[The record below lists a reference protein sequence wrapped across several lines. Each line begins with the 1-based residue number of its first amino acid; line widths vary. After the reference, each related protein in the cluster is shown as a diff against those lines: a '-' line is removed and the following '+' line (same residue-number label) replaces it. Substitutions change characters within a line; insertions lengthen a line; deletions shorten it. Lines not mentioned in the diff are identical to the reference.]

1 MKKAVIEVDDSQLL
15 NALEQLPP
23 DDLKKIIDALFL
35 KKLFKKPEFDDVA
48 AKAKQVV
55 EKEGLK
61 PDVVEEAIEWAR
73 KQR

>member
-1 MKKAVIEVDDSQLL
+1 MKKAVIEIDDSQLL

-23 DDLKKIIDALFL
+23 DDLKKIIDTLFL
-35 KKLFKKPEFDDVA
+35 KKLFKKPEFDEVA
-48 AKAKQVV
+48 AKVKQIV
-55 EKEGLK
+55 EKEGLN

>member
-15 NALEQLPP
+15 KALEQLPP

>member
-1 MKKAVIEVDDSQLL
+1 MKKAVIEVDDTQLL

-35 KKLFKKPEFDDVA
+35 KKLFKKPEFAEVSA
-48 AKAKQVV
+48 RVKRIVK
-55 EKEGLK
+55 KEGLK

-73 KQR
+73 KQG

>member
-23 DDLKKIIDALFL
+23 DDLKKIIDTLFL
-35 KKLFKKPEFDDVA
+35 KKLFKKPEFDEVA